1 MTVRLQKAIA
11 DAGHSSR
18 RKAEDLIRE
27 GRVFINNKQAILG
40 DKISNE
46 DKIFIDGKKIIL
58 NSDDSVKILLYN
70 KPLGEECTVADGKKK
85 TVFDNLP
92 KLKAGRWIALG
103 RLDINTTG
111 LLLFCNNGKI
121 ADNIIHPRNNLDR
134 EYLARIRGKPDEKDL
149 KKLLKGVKIEG
160 DFLKFTDL
168 VKGRETSSH
177 TWFAMVIK
185 EGKNRAVRK
194 LWKNLGYEV
203 SRLKRVR
210 LGPIFLPANLR
221 PGEFQFIEGNDLKKL
236 TQEL

>member
-40 DKISNE
+40 DKVSNE
-46 DKIFIDGKKIIL
+46 DKVFIDGKKIIL

-70 KPLGEECTVADGKKK
+70 KPEGEECTISDGKKK

-92 KLKAGRWIALG
+92 KLKAGRWIVLG

-121 ADNIIHPRNNLDR
+121 TVL
-134 EYLARIRGKPDEKDL
+134 
-149 KKLLKGVKIEG
+149 
-160 DFLKFTDL
+160 
-168 VKGRETSSH
+168 
-177 TWFAMVIK
+177 
-185 EGKNRAVRK
+185 
-194 LWKNLGYEV
+194 
-203 SRLKRVR
+203 
-210 LGPIFLPANLR
+210 
-221 PGEFQFIEGNDLKKL
+221 
-236 TQEL
+236 